1 MRETLIFFV
10 LLLFV
15 GCSASKKVE
24 SPVEE
29 LSINPI
35 LGSWTEEESGDTIQF
50 LSNGT
55 FLIESGIVLAAIN
68 RFQNTER
75 NRYASRLLNI
85 GRYEYLPDNEL
96 ALYVTADWTGKG
108 TGARRPADKRVESI
122 ITFTIENAG
131 NATIVLHKKSLTQGS
146 EEDLED
152 TQELNFTLLFID

>member
-68 RFQNTER
+68 RFQNTNR
-75 NRYASRLLNI
+75 NRYTSRLLNI

-122 ITFTIENAG
+122 IIFTIENAG